1 MQTPLSPKP
10 IHQSLTIAGAL
21 AMAVAFAVDR
31 LGVSIDPGTIEGLTQ
46 SITDLVFYL
55 GLLGVGVGRAR
66 ATSPLL

>member
-1 MQTPLSPKP
+1 MQPSSSPKP

-21 AMAVAFAVDR
+21 AMAVAFAIDR
-31 LGVSIDPGTIEGLTQ
+31 LGVSLAPGTIEGLTQ

-66 ATSPLL
+66 ANSPLI